1 MANMMTPFAARAPA
15 LMLRLAIA
23 TIIGVT
29 LGLCSLEQAM
39 HVTKKAGELIGVIDM
54 VKHPE
59 GARNDARRPEPR
71 P

>member
-1 MANMMTPFAARAPA
+1 MMTPFAARAPA

-39 HVTKKAGELIGVIDM
+39 HVTKKALIGVIDM

-59 GARNDARRPEPR
+59 GARNDSRRPGLR

>member
-1 MANMMTPFAARAPA
+1 MMTPFATRAPA

-29 LGLCSLEQAM
+29 LGLCSLQQAM
-39 HVTKKAGELIGVIDM
+39 HVTKKAEELIGVIGT

-59 GARNDARRPEPR
+59 GARNDSRHPEPR